1 MHVAVRETTRI
12 TKTGTV
18 VVGAAGGTVI
28 AMDVIATCIFV
39 FSDSRKKRR
48 TSRGD
53 ASPTPRM
60 TQKDYD
66 DLDTLLQKIVDNPDA
81 R

>member
-12 TKTGTV
+12 AKTGTV

-28 AMDVIATCIFV
+28 AMGVIATCIFV

-48 TSRGD
+48 TSRG
-53 ASPTPRM
+53 
-60 TQKDYD
+60 
-66 DLDTLLQKIVDNPDA
+66 
-81 R
+81 